1 MQLRYDE
8 VPPPS
13 QAQCMHQVT
22 VLIVDDAAVIRRLAR
37 NLLERRGYTVV
48 GEADCA
54 ATALTLADSLTPD
67 AVLLD
72 VRLPD
77 ANGFDVAAAIASTS
91 ANGSPAVLLMTA
103 DPQLCH
109 YGLLERSGAR
119 GLVAKADLAG
129 ADLNAFWPAPG

>member
-1 MQLRYDE
+1 M
-8 VPPPS
+8 
-13 QAQCMHQVT
+13 
-22 VLIVDDAAVIRRLAR
+22 RRLAR

-54 ATALTLADSLTPD
+54 ATAFTLESSLMPD

-77 ANGFDVAAAIASTS
+77 ADGFAVAAAMTSAS

-103 DPQLCH
+103 DPQLGH
-109 YGLLERSGAR
+109 YAMIERSGAR
-119 GLVAKADLAG
+119 GLVAKADLA
-129 ADLNAFWPAPG
+129 ATDLHA